1 MNENPLPPFTPEP
14 GPTSTAVRVPLP
26 ASVPTVTYV
35 ILGLTIAVYILQF
48 VSVALFGQAA
58 QGIDWL
64 EMYGAR
70 INVLI
75 RAGQVWRFFTPA
87 LLHANPPHILF
98 NMYALF
104 AFGPTLERNF
114 GRGRFL
120 LLYVLSAFTGNVFS
134 FFLMGDN
141 GYSVGASTA
150 IFGLVGAEGLFLY
163 QNRRLF
169 GDQVRKAINNIV
181 FVVVINLFIG
191 LVPGIDLWG
200 HIGGLLGGL
209 IFTWF
214 AGPRWEVQG
223 NYPTFHLADQR
234 DVRDVLLGIFAVF
247 IPFGLLALWGMIA
260 PIVH

>member
-1 MNENPLPPFTPEP
+1 MNENPLPPFRPETVP
-14 GPTSTAVRVPLP
+14 PTTAVRVPLP
-26 ASVPTVTYV
+26 AAVPTVTYA

-48 VSVALFGQAA
+48 ASVAIFGLSP

-64 EMYGAR
+64 ELYGAR

-75 RAGQVWRFFTPA
+75 RAGEVWRFFTPA
-87 LLHANPPHILF
+87 LLHASVPHILF

-104 AFGPTLERNF
+104 AFGPSLERNF
-114 GRGRFL
+114 GHKRFL

-134 FFLMGDN
+134 FFLMGDS

-163 QNRRLF
+163 QNRSLF
-169 GDQVRKAINNIV
+169 GDQVRRAISNIV
-181 FVVVINLFIG
+181 FVVIVNLVIS
-191 LVPGIDLWG
+191 LVPGVDLWG

-214 AGPRWEVQG
+214 AGPRWEVKG
-223 NYPTFHLADQR
+223 IYPSFQLADQR
-234 DVRDVLLGIFAVF
+234 DVRDVVLGILAVF
-247 IPFGLLALWGMIA
+247 IPFAFLAVGGMTA
-260 PIVH
+260 PIVS

>member
-1 MNENPLPPFTPEP
+1 MNENPVPPFSPEP
-14 GPTSTAVRVPLP
+14 GPTSTAVRVSLP
-26 ASVPTVTYV
+26 VGVPTVTYT
-35 ILGLTIAVYILQF
+35 ILGLTVAVYILQF
-48 VSVALFGQAA
+48 LSVAILGKSP

-64 EMYGAR
+64 ELYGAR
-70 INVLI
+70 INILI
-75 RAGQVWRFFTPA
+75 RAGQVWRFFTPV
-87 LLHANPPHILF
+87 LLHASVPHILF

-104 AFGPTLERNF
+104 SFGPTLERNF
-114 GRGRFL
+114 GHGRFF
-120 LLYVLSAFTGNVFS
+120 LLYILSAFTGNVFS

-163 QNRRLF
+163 QNRRMF
-169 GDQVRKAINNIV
+169 GDQVRRAINNIV

-214 AGPRWEVQG
+214 AGPLWEVQG
-223 NYPTFHLADQR
+223 IYPTFQLVDQR
-234 DVRDVLLGIFAVF
+234 EGRDLIIGLAAAV
-247 IPFGLLALWGMIA
+247 IPFGLLALWGMVA
-260 PIVH
+260 PVVR